1 MNLENSGTMNHLRD
15 DDISLYEKL
24 VSEVKFMEG
33 RYQVQLLFRDRQD
46 NELLPD
52 N

>member
-33 RYQVQLLFRDRQD
+33 RYQATSTLVSLGS
-46 NELLPD
+46 
-52 N
+52 